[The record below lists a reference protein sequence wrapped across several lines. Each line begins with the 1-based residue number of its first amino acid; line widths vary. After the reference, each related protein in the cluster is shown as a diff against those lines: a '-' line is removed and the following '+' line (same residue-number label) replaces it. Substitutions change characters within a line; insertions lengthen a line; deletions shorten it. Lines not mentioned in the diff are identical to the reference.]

1 MRDFERV
8 AGLALSLA
16 ALAAASCSQRTV
28 VAVDPYACPDAG
40 PNACPPGLL
49 DDLIGFWRL
58 DDGTGSA
65 SARDGSGW
73 GNNGTLVDLDPATS
87 WVAGG
92 PEGTALSMQAKGY
105 VSVGPS
111 ASIDSIGNA
120 LTLAASLYL
129 DGTITNY
136 ATAISRQIGGG
147 INQLYHLSVD
157 AGGKARL
164 IIDAKDGGFIMLGS
178 PEKVPQRTW
187 LHLAATWNGAE
198 ARLYLDG
205 VQVDSGALASGPFNP
220 ETNPL
225 VLGGN
230 GNDTQVNELVPGQLA
245 DVMLYRR
252 ALPAEQIAQLAT
264 GTLLTRAGEADAAGQ

>member
-1 MRDFERV
+1 M
-8 AGLALSLA
+8 ALSIA
-16 ALAAASCSQRTV
+16 ALAAAGCSGRTV
-28 VAVDPYACPDAG
+28 VAVDPYACPDGG

-58 DDGTGSA
+58 NDGAGSMT
-65 SARDGSGW
+65 ARDGSGW

-92 PEGTALSMQAKGY
+92 PEGTALSPQGKGY
-105 VSVGPS
+105 VNVVPS
-111 ASIDSIGNA
+111 PSIDSIGNDF
-120 LTLAASLYL
+120 TLAAAVYL
-129 DGTITNY
+129 DGAITNY
-136 ATAISRQIGGG
+136 ATAISRQIGTG

-164 IIDAKDGGFIMLGS
+164 IIDARDGGFIMLGS
-178 PEKVPQRTW
+178 PERVPQRTW
-187 LHLAATWNGAE
+187 LHLAGTWNGNE
-198 ARLYLDG
+198 ARLYVDG
-205 VQVDSGALASGPFNP
+205 VDVDSGALASRPFGP

-230 GNDTQVNELVPGQLA
+230 GNDAQVNELIPGQLA

-252 ALPAEQIAQLAT
+252 ALPADQIAQLAT
-264 GTLLTRAGEADAAGQ
+264 GTLLTRAGQADAGGQ